1 MIREESEFEAGGT
14 RSQRATVS
22 LFKSW
27 KLTLV
32 LGILGALGVF
42 LFFLILK
49 ITG

>member
-14 RSQRATVS
+14 RSQRARVS

-27 KLTLV
+27 KLTLA
-32 LGILGALGVF
+32 LGLLGALGVF

-49 ITG
+49 IVG

>member
-1 MIREESEFEAGGT
+1 MIREEGGFEAGGT

-22 LFKSW
+22 LFKSR
-27 KLTLV
+27 KLTLM
-32 LGILGALGVF
+32 LGLLGALGIF

>member
-1 MIREESEFEAGGT
+1 MIREEGGFETGGT

-22 LFKSW
+22 LFKSR
-27 KLTLV
+27 KLTLM
-32 LGILGALGVF
+32 LGLLGALGIF